1 MRSSYTLATV
11 MISTAIAASS
21 ASANFSAHYI
31 GYGEFQNG
39 GVGYST
45 ALAWNSTA
53 AVTMFN
59 LKLAEHKWDVGGTTV
74 YTWCAQVYQGVTAG
88 YTYDYSAVEL
98 ELAPSTPP
106 APGPMGVAKACLLR
120 DTMSRWLGAD
130 GRVIASAGSA
140 PAATA
145 AFAALAWEIIH
156 ENLAS
161 NDVEI
166 ARSRIS
172 AQTGAFRIALTGE
185 AAQIFANM
193 VSAIGQG
200 GFQFSQAEGWN
211 SPTAQDQFRFVPSPG
226 ALALLGLAGF
236 VARRRR

>member
-1 MRSSYTLATV
+1 MVKTRARHRKGRARVPYPVVALVGYTNAGK
-11 MISTAIAASS
+11 STLFNRLSGAEVSAIAAQHGAPGALAAAIGWQESGFNNAMVSS
-21 ASANFSAHYI
+21 ANARGI
-31 GYGEFQNG
+31 MQ
-39 GVGYST
+39 V
-45 ALAWNSTA
+45 
-53 AVTMFN
+53 MP
-59 LKLAEHKWDVGGTTV
+59 GTRN
-74 YTWCAQVYQGVTAG
+74 W
-88 YTYDYSAVEL
+88 
-98 ELAPSTPP
+98 
-106 APGPMGVAKACLLR
+106 
-120 DTMSRWLGAD
+120 
-130 GRVIASAGSA
+130 
-140 PAATA
+140 
-145 AFAALAWEIIH
+145 IH

-211 SPTAQDQFRFVPSPG
+211 SPTAQDQFRLVPSPG